1 MKLLLV
7 DQTLSPEWG
16 LKVRL
21 LNLEYLSIPIKMKQ
35 STFQGRRVSKK
46 STCHQLVDW
55 SSWGTVPYQELC
67 IELFCCQIGHLAV
80 AITKSALISGNPYLW
95 AKIASISAAWPLYG
109 NGVVRGVH
117 GWSPKVES
125 TESFY
130 IKGFTATILPFPYA
144 TAFFPLYSYFA
155 IPCVK
160 ECFPM

>member
-1 MKLLLV
+1 M
-7 DQTLSPEWG
+7 
-16 LKVRL
+16 
-21 LNLEYLSIPIKMKQ
+21 
-35 STFQGRRVSKK
+35 
-46 STCHQLVDW
+46 
-55 SSWGTVPYQELC
+55 PYQELR